1 MTPTRQIIVNAGI
14 AFVDLMNSYPVD
26 TSALPDDVAFV
37 GEEGDYRWLERTPF
51 AGREIEID
59 AETSEAIA
67 AIFAAADEKHAA
79 QLAAEQAA
87 REAAEQQAADDTTT
101 DTTTGTA

>member
-37 GEEGDYRWLERTPF
+37 GQEGDYRWLERTPF

-79 QLAAEQAA
+79 QLAAEQ
-87 REAAEQQAADDTTT
+87 QTAD

>member
-37 GEEGDYRWLERTPF
+37 GQEGDYRWLERTPF

-79 QLAAEQAA
+79 QLAAEQ
-87 REAAEQQAADDTTT
+87 QAADDTTT